1 MDIRKVFRSL
11 YNLRNGAK
19 NLFCDLSFGKNLNWI
34 LQTFHRLYR
43 SSSLVKLGFSHIT
56 RLVCPEKWHLHK
68 SKSIQVLKKIIN
80 KLKEKLFYRQTVSRA
95 FLISSSVSLFSR
107 SWYNVFMA
115 YWQRAQLLSLT
126 FISIIGL
133 SSGIWDRS
141 SEKKTQ
147 NIYDLL

>member
-1 MDIRKVFRSL
+1 MK
-11 YNLRNGAK
+11 
-19 NLFCDLSFGKNLNWI
+19 
-34 LQTFHRLYR
+34 
-43 SSSLVKLGFSHIT
+43 SSATWSQKDKGVATSW
-56 RLVCPEKWHLHK
+56 KWHTYFSYLCRAIYVVTK
-68 SKSIQVLKKIIN
+68 MAMIYYGISVLWTN
-80 KLKEKLFYRQTVSRA
+80 SYRQTVSRA

-141 SEKKTQ
+141 SEKKHLWFVLVKRIVKFFGSIIDIPQ
-147 NIYDLL
+147 CARMDLNIRFLP